1 MKNGIVSTPVRLA
14 LWAMSLA
21 LAAAC
26 APAIPSPTPPSP
38 TEPAELA
45 QAEAV
50 LIGYFA
56 ALASGDYANA
66 ADVYAGPI
74 TMLREYNPD
83 VNPDDVPRLLERYCT
98 QNGGVCLPVESFT
111 RREAVAEDTF
121 IFTVQFANRDATTF
135 EIGPCCGE
143 EDTGQR
149 TRQFNYTV
157 LLLYDGFK
165 IFKLPPYVP

>member
-1 MKNGIVSTPVRLA
+1 MKFERRRAPLRIAFAA
-14 LWAMSLA
+14 LPLA

-26 APAIPSPTPPSP
+26 SPATPSAISASATP
-38 TEPAELA
+38 PAELS

-66 ADVYAGPI
+66 AEVYSGSTESLEAN
-74 TMLREYNPD
+74 NPD
-83 VNPDDVPRLLERYCT
+83 VHADDLPRLLERYCT
-98 QNGGVCLPVESFT
+98 QNGGVCLPVEAFL
-111 RREAVAEDTF
+111 RREAPAPDTF
-121 IFTVQFANRDATTF
+121 VFTVRFANADGTTF

-149 TRQFNYTV
+149 TREFTYTV
-157 LLLYDGFK
+157 LLLEGEYR

>member
-1 MKNGIVSTPVRLA
+1 MKNGIVSTPIRLA
-14 LWAMSLA
+14 LWAIPLA

-26 APAIPSPTPPSP
+26 APAAPSPTPPSP
-38 TEPAELA
+38 TAPAELA

-66 ADVYAGPI
+66 ADAYAGP
-74 TMLREYNPD
+74 TLGLETNNPD
-83 VNPDDVPRLLERYCT
+83 VNPDDLPRLLERYCT
-98 QNGGVCLPVESFT
+98 QNGGVCLPVEALL
-111 RREAVAEDTF
+111 RREAATSDTF
-121 IFTVQFANRDATTF
+121 IFTVQFANPDGTTF

-149 TRQFNYTV
+149 TREFTYT
-157 LLLYDGFK
+157 LLLLDGDFK
-165 IFKLPPYVP
+165 IFELPPYVP